1 MKATSMNKLG
11 ILGTLAVA
19 LLLAGCDKKVQAPV
33 PTTPTTTSSA
43 PPAAPAGVSV
53 TTITLGNAI
62 GDQKKVTQASTSFAK
77 NDTIY
82 ASVDTAGAGTATLN
96 AKWTYTADGKEVPV
110 REDTQTVTAT
120 GPATSEFHVSKPDGW
135 PAGNYK
141 VEISSAG
148 KAAETRTFTVK

>member
-1 MKATSMNKLG
+1 MKATPMNKLN
-11 ILGTLAVA
+11 ILGILAVA
-19 LLLAGCDKKVQAPV
+19 ILAAGCDKKVQAP
-33 PTTPTTTSSA
+33 TTAPTTTSTA
-43 PPAAPAGVSV
+43 PSAAPAGVNV
-53 TTITLGNAI
+53 TGITLGNAI

-96 AKWTYTADGKEVPV
+96 AKWTYTANGKEVPV

-135 PAGNYK
+135 PAGDYK

-148 KAAETRTFTVK
+148 KAADTRTFTVK